1 MQITELAAKVQAL
14 GLSDKEAKVY
24 VASLFLGP
32 APVQKI
38 AEQAEVNRATAYV
51 ILDQLA
57 DLGLVSQSTE
67 GKKTV
72 FVAEGPEALR
82 HLFDRQI
89 EQVEERRKDLD
100 VLLPE
105 LVQNQRSEK
114 SAAPVVRVYKGREG
128 VEAIGREFNRKT
140 KPGSQGYG
148 FVNYDEVEKIAPDIL
163 KRSPKARLKKQV
175 SSKIIYSYRKA
186 VPSDPKLLRQTVK
199 INEPVKADISMRDDM
214 VAFSTYAGKNSI
226 GVVIESPE
234 IVGALKQLFE
244 LSWKSN
250 QS

>member
-32 APVQKI
+32 ASVQKI
-38 AEQAEVNRATAYV
+38 AEQADVNRATAYV

-100 VLLPE
+100 TLLPE
-105 LVQNQRSEK
+105 LQQNQRAESD
-114 SAAPVVRVYKGREG
+114 SAPVVRFYKGQGGANALLTE
-128 VEAIGREFNRKT
+128 ITRKT
-140 KPGSQGYG
+140 PANSEIYG
-148 FVNYDEVEKIAPDIL
+148 LMDADEVVKTVPDAF
-163 KRSPKARLKKQV
+163 KANPQRRLKKKI
-175 SSKIIYSYRKA
+175 SSKIIYSYHKEIPTDA
-186 VPSDPKLLRQTVK
+186 KLLRETRKVK
-199 INEPVKADISMRDDM
+199 QSIKADICLHDGIAS
-214 VAFSTYAGKNSI
+214 FSTYEGKNSI
-226 GVVIESPE
+226 GVIIESAE
-234 IVGALKQLFE
+234 IVGALRQLFE
-244 LSWKSN
+244 MAWDK
-250 QS
+250 QQP